1 MIDLESEAGLGWK
14 NLAGVVHKRTCFWC
28 VWRAFDEGS
37 SLGNLDV
44 FDFLGED
51 AGSLA
56 KRLMF
61 GAAEWGFD
69 DT

>member
-1 MIDLESEAGLGWK
+1 MGSK

-56 KRLMF
+56 K
-61 GAAEWGFD
+61 G
-69 DT
+69 